1 MGLLCKSLR
10 DGANQELWLRSLKLW
25 AEKGSTAASSDRLW
39 RCECLR
45 QRGVVF
51 WASNSLRIS
60 KMAPLS
66 ISPSSPSFF
75 PALFRPNATFSCFLC
90 SPGGLRFSYPRASA
104 RSPVLSGWVRHE
116 PQSMNQRLLF
126 WTNGKIGRWVAL
138 RSGSPS
144 SLCSSTHC
152 WWVDGSWMMC
162 STVQQKSK
170 LHGTRCL
177 LVCIH
182 TPAPR
187 QRLISKR
194 RCL

>member
-1 MGLLCKSLR
+1 MMISDLPRFRLYSPPDRRPADMRWLVFALQARLKASAEQPSRKADEALEESPIKMGLLCKSLR

-75 PALFRPNATFSCFLC
+75 SRTFSSQCHLFVFPLFPGRAPFFLSEGFRSQSC
-90 SPGGLRFSYPRASA
+90 SVWLG
-104 RSPVLSGWVRHE
+104 
-116 PQSMNQRLLF
+116 
-126 WTNGKIGRWVAL
+126 
-138 RSGSPS
+138 
-144 SLCSSTHC
+144 
-152 WWVDGSWMMC
+152 
-162 STVQQKSK
+162 
-170 LHGTRCL
+170 
-177 LVCIH
+177 
-182 TPAPR
+182 
-187 QRLISKR
+187 
-194 RCL
+194 